1 MGTVTTHYDIMTRY
15 LMQDQVTGGA
25 ARMGESL
32 RRAHTEASTLDT
44 TLKRAAMAAA
54 GFFGFHEMKK
64 HLIDFNSEMEQ
75 AKLTTA
81 GFMAMSGLGTFKDN
95 LGEADALVKQYTL
108 DARASIG
115 TTADFVDMSKMM
127 TAAVTRSGGSMKDL
141 HDITKGMVIS
151 SKAMGFAPQMA
162 AIEATEALM
171 GNVTIRNRYA
181 QYLLGSIGYGDE
193 SGRSRYQALSQEKR
207 LSELKRSLGGD
218 WLKDLASAQEHS
230 MLGAT
235 STFMDNAQLA
245 AMRAGKAL
253 FDAIKL
259 DLNQWNEY
267 LIKNGDRID
276 HIAEVVGHD
285 IVWAFRELKNL
296 TAWLYDHWKEIAVL
310 YTAFKLPQAIAGFRG
325 GLAQGLGSAGAGGAG
340 AGLLGGL
347 ATGTLNVPVLTLAA
361 ATVYLSA
368 SHIEDYFNK
377 KQAWELGMR
386 GETGAG
392 VQGGTMDAAMAAL
405 TSGGQGTHGAYVNA
419 RIAYQ
424 QLKSAGL
431 IDEDGKVKTE
441 NMANTLSAM
450 DATQREAWLQYS
462 GLDTTPRKTGTG
474 MGWESSWVTPGYDD
488 ATQARAIQEKLQK
501 VIDLALINWD
511 PRVTPFRMEGT
522 IDAPKPIKPDVKI
535 TINRMEV
542 ISDDPDRLAV
552 GFDELVQTTLSR
564 KGLTPGYTSP
574 AWQRG

>member
-32 RRAHTEASTLDT
+32 RRAHTEASMLDT
-44 TLKRAAMAAA
+44 TLKRAAMVAA
-54 GFFGFHEMKK
+54 GFFGFREMKK

-81 GFMAMSGLGTFKDN
+81 GFMAMSGLGTFNEN
-95 LGEADALVKQYTL
+95 LGKADALVKQYTL

-127 TAAVTRSGGSMKDL
+127 TAAVTRSGGSMQDL

-151 SKAMGFAPQMA
+151 SKAMGFAPQIA

-171 GNVTIRNRYA
+171 GNVMIRNRYA

-193 SGRSRYQALSQEKR
+193 TGRSRYQQLSTEKR
-207 LSELKRSLGGD
+207 LSELKRALGGG

-267 LIKNGDRID
+267 LIKNGDKID
-276 HIAEVVGHD
+276 HIAEAVGHD
-285 IVWAFRELKNL
+285 LVWAFRELKDL
-296 TAWLYDHWKEIAVL
+296 TAWLHDHWEALALI
-310 YTAFKLPQAIAGFRG
+310 YAGFKIPGMVAGFSG
-325 GLAQGLGSAGAGGAG
+325 GLASGLGGGAAGIVGAAAAGGVAG
-340 AGLLGGL
+340 PWGAII
-347 ATGTLNVPVLTLAA
+347 AA
-361 ATVYLSA
+361 AAAML
-368 SHIEDYFNK
+368 
-377 KQAWELGMR
+377 
-386 GETGAG
+386 AG
-392 VQGGTMDAAMAAL
+392 VIVDAIQRGNA
-405 TSGGQGTHGAYVNA
+405 QGTHD
-419 RIAYQ
+419 Q
-424 QLKSAGL
+424 
-431 IDEDGKVKTE
+431 
-441 NMANTLSAM
+441 NMA
-450 DATQREAWLQYS
+450 ATYGVGVR
-462 GLDTTPRKTGTG
+462 G
-474 MGWESSWVTPGYDD
+474 
-488 ATQARAIQEKLQK
+488 
-501 VIDLALINWD
+501 
-511 PRVTPFRMEGT
+511 GT
-522 IDAPKPIKPDVKI
+522 IDAFIDAYERYGKASSNSERNQAARLVMAFGKNQDIASAAQLESAAGNWTADQRTRMARLLGTSGGDSSWAAMRASYGRSTAEDLRDAINTSKLVNLLEEWKPAIAAGGLDAVDDLQRRFPGVNLPKPIKTDVKV
-535 TINRMEV
+535 TINHMEV

-564 KGLTPGYTSP
+564 KGLTPGYTPP